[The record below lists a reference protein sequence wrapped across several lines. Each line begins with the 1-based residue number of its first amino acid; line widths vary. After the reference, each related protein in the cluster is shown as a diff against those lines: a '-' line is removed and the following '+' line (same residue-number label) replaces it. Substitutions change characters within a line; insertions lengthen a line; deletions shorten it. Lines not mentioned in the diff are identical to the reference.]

1 MPGLEEPVLRIIR
14 ERDAD
19 IGLTLAMLIYVDDAT
34 SRLRLLLF
42 VSSESASTYFEAT
55 RGYLVRYGK
64 IRAYLH
70 IKIPIRQT
78 SFTQLIGVAMK
89 HT

>member
-19 IGLTLAMLIYVDDAT
+19 IGLTLAILVYVDDAT

-42 VSSESASTYFEAT
+42 VDLPPRLDTTLS
-55 RGYLVRYGK
+55 
-64 IRAYLH
+64 
-70 IKIPIRQT
+70 
-78 SFTQLIGVAMK
+78 
-89 HT
+89 